1 MARKKETGD
10 TFCGAA
16 RFLVL
21 CGMRNQLNYE
31 GGVSDSWLKAARI
44 LIGVISPLFVL
55 IVALGGLFG

>member
-1 MARKKETGD
+1 
-10 TFCGAA
+10 
-16 RFLVL
+16 
-21 CGMRNQLNYE
+21 MRNQLNYE